1 MHLYKRI
8 YSVEFHL
15 IALTKISFQQT
26 AVIVQI
32 PYCIFIKKFLLKIF
46 RCDNNDDIFPRI
58 VEAKKKVAKKKLQKG
73 RNQNETPSKDTQRSL
88 WYSKFNVAK
97 HKTRVLNIHDGET
110 ESGKGSRCVIPNAF
124 LLSRARNLIDI
135 ELFFFVHD
143 LERVTVVR
151 LPIRRRTGFPEGPS
165 HLPRGFYI
173 SVTLF
178 RRGQSREKL
187 RYQYAASS
195 PCIYS

>member
-1 MHLYKRI
+1 MIYFQESSKLRNYK
-8 YSVEFHL
+8 EG
-15 IALTKISFQQT
+15 K
-26 AVIVQI
+26 
-32 PYCIFIKKFLLKIF
+32 
-46 RCDNNDDIFPRI
+46 
-58 VEAKKKVAKKKLQKG
+58 
-73 RNQNETPSKDTQRSL
+73 NQNKTPSKDTQRSL

-110 ESGKGSRCVIPNAF
+110 ESGKGSRCVIPNVS

-195 PCIYS
+195 PCIYSWRWLSSRRKQGTVASLVRVSGHPSLPRKGRAAFRRVNAVLWQLLTRFYM